1 MGRPLHF
8 FGGFGVLG
16 MMAGSVISAFL
27 LGMKVLNPH
36 MNVMDEHGPAF
47 VIGAVLIVAGIQM
60 LAIGLLGELQVRH
73 FYSSQHPAPYTID
86 RIVRLE
92 STEEQSMM
100 SDGD

>member
-1 MGRPLHF
+1 
-8 FGGFGVLG
+8 
-16 MMAGSVISAFL
+16 
-27 LGMKVLNPH
+27 
-36 MNVMDEHGPAF
+36 
-47 VIGAVLIVAGIQM
+47 
-60 LAIGLLGELQVRH
+60 LQVRH